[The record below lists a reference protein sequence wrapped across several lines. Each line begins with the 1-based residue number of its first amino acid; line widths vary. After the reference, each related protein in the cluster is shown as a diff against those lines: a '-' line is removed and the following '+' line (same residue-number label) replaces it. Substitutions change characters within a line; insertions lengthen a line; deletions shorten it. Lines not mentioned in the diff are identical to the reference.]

1 MAFDP
6 DVVERLDALYDRG
19 REFIEE
25 PRLHGSSAEY
35 AFEVCS
41 FDDWRRKVND
51 LLFTL
56 GGCEDLY
63 YQRFS
68 KEVTRPFVRDLE
80 EGLRII
86 SAVRDDIACSL
97 KQSAARGGGGT
108 ASCGRPSV
116 SFQ

>member
-1 MAFDP
+1 MAFDL
-6 DVVERLDALYDRG
+6 DVVERLDALYDTG

-35 AFEVCS
+35 TFEVCA

-51 LLFTL
+51 LLYTL
-56 GGCEDLY
+56 GGCDDLY

-86 SAVRDDIACSL
+86 SAVRDEIACSL
-97 KQSAARGGGGT
+97 KRPAAGGGSET
-108 ASCGRPSV
+108 ASCGRLSV
-116 SFQ
+116 SFH